1 MTVVCF
7 SGKARHGKDTAAG
20 YMKEILEARGNSVLV
35 THYADLLKYVCQMF
49 FDWDGIKDDHGR
61 ELLQSIGTDVI
72 RRKDPDFWVRFLVQV
87 LHLFPDEW
95 DYVLIPD
102 ARFPN
107 EIDGMWD
114 AGFDTVHVRIVRPDF
129 DNGLTAEQQ
138 NHISEIA
145 LDDREPDYDLINSE
159 DLDHLYR
166 EVEKLTE
173 AVVAGGISVGRK
185 YNNRPDFRGVRT
197 GGL

>member
-20 YMKEILEARGNSVLV
+20 YMKEILEARGNSVLI

-49 FDWDGIKDDHGR
+49 FEWDGIKDEHGR

-72 RRKDPDFWVRFLVQV
+72 RHKDPDFWVRFLVQV
-87 LHLFPDEW
+87 LRLFPDEW

-107 EIDGMWD
+107 EIDGMGD
-114 AGFDTVHVRIVRPDF
+114 AGFDTVHVRVIRPDF
-129 DNGLTAEQQ
+129 DNGLTEEQQ
-138 NHISEIA
+138 KHISEIA
-145 LDDREPDYDLINSE
+145 LDDREPDYKLINSE

-173 AVVAGGISVGRK
+173 AVVAGDISVSHK